1 MIYSVLLLNCST
13 VRVFN
18 KKTNLRS
25 DIKSDFRSDIRSV
38 HESTHTSFAAIFS
51 LAAFRLI
58 GLPIACYWH
67 EGNRAAGMK
76 VAVLL
81 G

>member
-38 HESTHTSFAAIFS
+38 HESTHTSSAAIFS
-51 LAAFRLI
+51 LAAFCLI
-58 GLPIACYWH
+58 GLPIATRSIDR
-67 EGNRAAGMK
+67 GRVKLKRNFS
-76 VAVLL
+76 
-81 G
+81 